1 MCLNQKSGII
11 DTPNDSGGWPE
22 LRSLPA
28 PVDSDHDGM
37 PDQWELNNGLN
48 PHDATDRNC
57 KTKSGYTALE
67 VYLNSLCGETINEDF
82 VK

>member
-1 MCLNQKSGII
+1 
-11 DTPNDSGGWPE
+11 
-22 LRSLPA
+22 
-28 PVDSDHDGM
+28 M

>member
-1 MCLNQKSGII
+1 MQADSPNSNRFLRRSIRTMTVCLIR
-11 DTPNDSGGWPE
+11 GG
-22 LRSLPA
+22 
-28 PVDSDHDGM
+28 VT
-37 PDQWELNNGLN
+37 NGLN

-67 VYLNSLCGETINEDF
+67 VYLNSLCGETTDKDF